1 MSEKIDFM
9 AKPYTDVNMTNKQT
23 AMHNYLGYNPQQQSK
38 SENFHNYLT
47 YKPTYFVT
55 SNEYNLPN
63 QPYAINKPTSNPR
76 YEYNTY
82 SLPRSQLSAEEIRRY
97 KESLNPKGKEQI
109 EFKTHELYG
118 YIESL
123 T

>member
-1 MSEKIDFM
+1 MNAKIDFISN
-9 AKPYTDVNMTNKQT
+9 PFTDINMDNKQT

-38 SENFHNYLT
+38 SEHFQNYMS
-47 YKPTYFVT
+47 YKPTYFIT
-55 SNEYNLPN
+55 SNDYDLPK
-63 QPYAINKPTSNPR
+63 QPYMVNKLTANPR
-76 YEYNTY
+76 LEFTTY
-82 SLPRSQLSAEEIRRY
+82 SLPPTRLPADEVRRLKEI
-97 KESLNPKGKEQI
+97 LNPNGIKQV

>member
-1 MSEKIDFM
+1 MSAKIDFM
-9 AKPYTDVNMTNKQT
+9 SNPFTDINMTNKQT

-38 SENFHNYLT
+38 SDQFHNYLS

-55 SNEYNLPN
+55 SNDYDLPK
-63 QPYAINKPTSNPR
+63 QPYMVNKVTANPR
-76 YEYNTY
+76 YEFSTY
-82 SLPRSQLSAEEIRRY
+82 SLPKSNLSAEEIRKY
-97 KESLNPKGKEQI
+97 KDILNPHGIKQV